1 MNGGLGEEHDG
12 VGQLVTDEP
21 CLQRGGLGVDDVLV
35 DADAEE

>member
-12 VGQLVTDEP
+12 VGQLVADEP
-21 CLQRGGLGVDDVLV
+21 CLKRGGLGVDDVLV